1 MYTYTTRNDTGTN
14 ECFVGLIV
22 NDEEIYIKEAGE
34 HCLRDIDP
42 RTVGMR
48 LYKKGSP
55 QLFQFY
61 LFLPVK
67 TRFFLNFWLDY
78 SKGTVNIWLLGS
90 LKLSYHFDMF

>member
-1 MYTYTTRNDTGTN
+1 MCLGQWEENGVMYTYTTRNDTGTN

-67 TRFFLNFWLDY
+67 TRFFEFLIRLQ
-78 SKGTVNIWLLGS
+78 
-90 LKLSYHFDMF
+90 